1 MSETKSV
8 MVDELT
14 GRKYGFRLHIV
25 SEWLS
30 GYDPLC
36 ERCDGELS
44 EDRLRPCRRIEDC
57 CIFQHHRAYIW
68 EFSMRKSHKKK
79 IVDRRAKRIYNRL
92 IDKAAKEMSD
102 YIDQQ
107 IIDAIRR
114 GEL

>member
-1 MSETKSV
+1 
-8 MVDELT
+8 
-14 GRKYGFRLHIV
+14 
-25 SEWLS
+25 
-30 GYDPLC
+30 
-36 ERCDGELS
+36 
-44 EDRLRPCRRIEDC
+44 
-57 CIFQHHRAYIW
+57 
-68 EFSMRKSHKKK
+68 MRKSHKKK